1 MSQIAYLALGDSL
14 TEGIG
19 AHIPFVEQFF
29 DHLRR
34 TDDCRVRNWGVSGM
48 TSEELLSMLGN
59 PGIGRLVAR
68 MSHITVTTGGCDFIR
83 TYETDGVSIISL
95 TRTMRRVQMQVDR
108 ILGMLRQYNPEATIH
123 LLGFY
128 LPLPAYE
135 QGLWLATRLITSM
148 NQAYQRLCRKHRVYW
163 VDPFDTFLHRH
174 DYFADEVHPNQKGHD
189 QLARLFIQTADP
201 ERAGSDTGLVLGD
214 EGVADQSPTVI
225 S

>member
-1 MSQIAYLALGDSL
+1 MSEIAYLALGDSL

-19 AHIPFVEQFF
+19 ARVPFVEQFF
-29 DHLRR
+29 NHLRR
-34 TDDCRVRNWGVSGM
+34 TEDCRLRNWGVSGM
-48 TSEELLSMLGN
+48 TSEELFSMLGN

-83 TYETDGVSIISL
+83 TYETSGVSIISL
-95 TRTMRRVQMQVDR
+95 TRTMRRVQKQVDR
-108 ILGMLRQYNPEATIH
+108 ILGLLRQYNPEATIH

-148 NQAYQRLCRKHRVYW
+148 NQAYQRLCRQHGVHW

-174 DYFADEVHPNQKGHD
+174 EYFADEVHPNQKGHD
-189 QLARLFIQTADP
+189 ELARLFIQASDP
-201 ERAGSDTGLVLGD
+201 ERVESD
-214 EGVADQSPTVI
+214 EGLPDQSTKVI

>member
-1 MSQIAYLALGDSL
+1 MSEIAYLALGDSL

-19 AHIPFVEQFF
+19 ARVPFVEQFF
-29 DHLRR
+29 NHLRR
-34 TDDCRVRNWGVSGM
+34 TEDCRLRNWGVSGM
-48 TSEELLSMLGN
+48 TSEELFSMLGN
-59 PGIGRLVAR
+59 PGIGRLIAR

-83 TYETDGVSIISL
+83 TYETNGVSIISL
-95 TRTMRRVQMQVDR
+95 TRTMRRVQKQVDR
-108 ILGMLRQYNPEATIH
+108 ILGLLRQYNPEATIH

-135 QGLWLATRLITSM
+135 QSLWLATRLITSM
-148 NQAYQRLCRKHRVYW
+148 NQAYQRLCRQHGVHW

-189 QLARLFIQTADP
+189 ELARLFIQASDP
-201 ERAGSDTGLVLGD
+201 ERVESD
-214 EGVADQSPTVI
+214 EGLPDQSTKVI